1 MKLILLGAPGSGK
14 GTISDAL
21 AEKFK
26 LKHIS
31 TGEIC
36 REEMAKN
43 TAFGK
48 EIKQYM
54 DKGNLVPDE
63 LMIKVVNST
72 ITGKDNYILDGFP
85 RTIPQAEAI
94 EKQKID
100 AVINLDLLE
109 SAVIERLSGRRMCQ
123 KCNSGY
129 HIKYLKPKKEG
140 ICDKCGSK
148 LIQRF
153 DDTPKVISER
163 FKDYNAKTKPLVEY
177 YHKKKLL
184 HTVDASPPPEVV
196 RKSAIEL
203 VRKLGKK

>member
-14 GTISDAL
+14 GTVSDAL
-21 AEKFK
+21 ANEFK

-43 TAFGK
+43 TTFGT

-63 LMIKVVNST
+63 LVIKIVNFT
-72 ITGKDNYILDGFP
+72 ITGKDDYILDGFP

-94 EKQKID
+94 VRQKID
-100 AVINLDLLE
+100 AVINLDVPE
-109 SAVIERLSGRRMCQ
+109 AEVIKRLSGRRMCS
-123 KCNSGY
+123 KCNGGY
-129 HIKYLKPKKEG
+129 HINYFKPKKEG

-148 LIQRF
+148 LIQRP

-177 YHKKKLL
+177 YQKKKLL
-184 HTVDASPPPEVV
+184 HIVDASPPPEVV
-196 RKSAIEL
+196 RKTVIEL
-203 VRKLGKK
+203 VKRLKKK

>member
-14 GTISDAL
+14 GTVSDAL
-21 AEKFK
+21 ASEFK

-43 TAFGK
+43 TAFGT

-54 DKGNLVPDE
+54 DQGRLVPDE
-63 LMIKVVNST
+63 LMIKAVDST
-72 ITGKDNYILDGFP
+72 ITGKEDYILDGFP

-100 AVINLDLLE
+100 AVINLDVPE
-109 SAVIERLSGRRMCQ
+109 AEIIKRLSGRRMCS
-123 KCNSGY
+123 KCNAGY
-129 HIKYLKPKKEG
+129 HINYFKPKKEG

-148 LIQRF
+148 LIQRP
-153 DDTPKVISER
+153 DDTPKIISKR
-163 FKDYNAKTKPLVEY
+163 FKDYNTKTKPLVEY
-177 YHKKKLL
+177 YQKKKLL
-184 HTVDASPPPEVV
+184 HTVDAAPPPEVV
-196 RKSAIEL
+196 RKSVIGL
-203 VRKLGKK
+203 VGKLNKK

>member
-14 GTISDAL
+14 GTVSDFL
-21 AEKFK
+21 ANKFK

-43 TAFGK
+43 TAFGT
-48 EIKQYM
+48 EIKHYM

-72 ITGKDNYILDGFP
+72 ITGKDDYILDGFP

-94 EKQKID
+94 ISQKID
-100 AVINLDLLE
+100 AVINLDLPE

-123 KCNSGY
+123 NCNSGY
-129 HIKYLKPKKEG
+129 HIKYIKPKKEG

-148 LIQRF
+148 LIQRP

-163 FKDYNAKTKPLVEY
+163 FKDYHTKTKPLVEY
-177 YHKKKLL
+177 YQKKKLL
-184 HTVDASPPPEVV
+184 HTIDASPPPETV
-196 RKSAIEL
+196 RKAVTEL
-203 VRKLGKK
+203 VKELKRN